1 VDLLAFLMV
10 SVILCICG
18 TSVCQG
24 VFISVRGSSTSRAA
38 FEGMGQ
44 FAKTEESSLQGELKT
59 ITLTPCH
66 LRDVM

>member
-1 VDLLAFLMV
+1 MDLLAFLMV

-24 VFISVRGSSTSRAA
+24 GFISVRGSSTSHAA

-44 FAKTEESSLQGELKT
+44 FAKTEESSLQG
-59 ITLTPCH
+59 
-66 LRDVM
+66 